1 METSTDGMKLQTK
14 RRFDW
19 GSLTIILLTMVLFII
34 LSLTSGT
41 FLSYN
46 NIHSILYGVSI
57 NFFVMIGFAFLLIM
71 GELDLSVGSVC
82 AFSGMM
88 VGYLMRNGTGVILA
102 IVVSLIMC
110 LMIGFLNGFFVVRY
124 KVASM
129 MVTLGSLTAVR
140 GLANVL
146 CSNLWGYDYPQRYQ
160 EIVKV
165 RVGGGPQAM
174 YLTIIVMIVLT
185 IILEV
190 SLNRTSVFKKLYFVG
205 NNIES
210 AKVYGI
216 RSGTYKIVIFM
227 VSSLTAGIGGILT
240 GARLGFADTMIG
252 LGLEFTILTA
262 VVLGGASL
270 RGGKGSILRS
280 VFGLIFLSMIFS
292 GMIIYNINPLIQQL
306 IVGFILIAAVFIDTR
321 MRRIAEAQ

>member
-1 METSTDGMKLQTK
+1 METSTDGIKIQTK
-14 RRFDW
+14 KKFEW
-19 GSLTIILLTMVLFII
+19 GSLTIILLTSVLFVV
-34 LSLTSGT
+34 LSLTSST

-46 NIHSILYGVSI
+46 NVHSILYGVSI
-57 NFFVMIGFAFLLIM
+57 NFFVMIGFVFLLIM

-88 VGYLMRNGTGVILA
+88 VGYLMRAGTGLVFA
-102 IVVSLIMC
+102 IIISLLMC
-110 LMIGFLNGFFVVRY
+110 VAIGFLNGFFVVKF

-146 CSNLWGYDYPQRYQ
+146 CSNLWGYDYPRGYQ
-160 EIVKV
+160 EIAKV

-185 IILEV
+185 IILEI
-190 SLNRTSVFKKLYFVG
+190 SLNRSSVFKKLYFVG

-210 AKVYGI
+210 AKVYGA
-216 RSGTYKIVIFM
+216 RSGMYKIVIFM
-227 VSSLTAGIGGILT
+227 VSALTAGIGGILT
-240 GARLGFADTMIG
+240 GARLGYAGTEIG
-252 LGLEFTILTA
+252 VGLEFTILTA

-270 RGGKGSILRS
+270 RGGKGSLLRS
-280 VFGLIFLSMIFS
+280 AVGLIFLSMMIS

-306 IVGFILIAAVFIDTR
+306 IVGIILIAAVFIDTQ
-321 MRRIAEAQ
+321 MRKMAEAQ